1 MKKINYEQTE
11 KLIVSFEMKMEMILL
26 QIDFVQYFHY
36 NSANDFREIDDPKKR
51 IFDDSIWENQSY
63 RL

>member
-11 KLIVSFEMKMEMILL
+11 KLIVAFEMKMILL

-51 IFDDSIWENQSY
+51 IFDDSI
-63 RL
+63 